1 MPTTASS
8 VPARGAGFTMI
19 EVLTVI
25 TLLGIVMTLAIGGWV
40 GWARAHAQEG
50 AATRIEGTLRQAQQR
65 AVTEGSSVCV
75 LFDAAA
81 DTWRTFR
88 GPCGATT
95 TLLAGP
101 NGLADNQLDLV
112 SPSFASGAPNGVTFT
127 PRGSASAGSVQITR
141 VGATKVWTIKVEG
154 LTGRVLAS

>member
-1 MPTTASS
+1 MPTTDSS
-8 VPARGAGFTMI
+8 GRARAAGFTMI

-25 TLLGIVMTLAIGGWV
+25 ALLGIVMAFAVGGWAS
-40 GWARAHAQEG
+40 WARAHAQEG
-50 AATRIEGTLRQAQQR
+50 AAVRIEGTLRQAQQR

-75 LFDAAA
+75 LFNAAA
-81 DTWRTFR
+81 DTWSTFR

-95 TLLAGP
+95 TLLEGP
-101 NGLADNQLDLV
+101 TGLADHRLDLV
-112 SPSFASGAPNGVTFT
+112 SPSFASGAASGVTFT
-127 PRGSASAGSVQITR
+127 PRGSASAGSVLVTR